1 MYSKQITFI
10 TTIFLT
16 IFFIA
21 CSKEDEK
28 EVTPYPYT
36 SPSYDIGHLMVKIT
50 NDNSI
55 VDSVKYTNLVK
66 GVTNTIDKSKMVY
79 YPSNNY
85 SVLSV
90 PMASGNTGDQ
100 VRCCVYLN
108 QSTNI
113 GMEFKFRSA
122 DSIATIF
129 TNSNVYCISGTY

>member
-1 MYSKQITFI
+1 MTSKQFSILILVFSTLVFV
-10 TTIFLT
+10 
-16 IFFIA
+16 A
-21 CSKEDEK
+21 CSKEEK
-28 EVTPYPYT
+28 KVTPYPYT

-55 VDSVKYTNLVK
+55 VDSVKYTNLAK

-90 PMASGNTGDQ
+90 AMASGNVGDQ

-108 QSTNI
+108 QSTNVGI
-113 GMEFKFRSA
+113 EYKFRSA
-122 DSIATIF
+122 DSIATSF
-129 TNSNVYCISGTY
+129 TSSSVYCISGTY